1 MRIEREKKHDFFFLI
16 VCVWSPLCPNSVVAD
31 AAAAIASVVSWL
43 GYLTFEFGLYSYLNY
58 MLMLWTLA
66 VVAVAVDVAAAAA
79 VVVVGVAAAAADVEI
94 VLN

>member
-1 MRIEREKKHDFFFLI
+1 M
-16 VCVWSPLCPNSVVAD
+16 CPNSVVAD

-79 VVVVGVAAAAADVEI
+79 VVVVGVAAAAAADVEI